1 MMKNHKDAT
10 IKYFN
15 VVEVKNSIEDKQ
27 CPKLLRYEFYR
38 LCKEINPQ
46 NYEHDERPRAPNWV
60 PTKNNPDK
68 MNYKSFNSWAKE
80 YKKDKNIQPADPEPE
95 ERGNTLWGRKKG
107 ADRKLLMMTFDDA
120 KECYFHP
127 KTKKLD

>member
-1 MMKNHKDAT
+1 
-10 IKYFN
+10 
-15 VVEVKNSIEDKQ
+15 
-27 CPKLLRYEFYR
+27 
-38 LCKEINPQ
+38 
-46 NYEHDERPRAPNWV
+46 
-60 PTKNNPDK
+60 